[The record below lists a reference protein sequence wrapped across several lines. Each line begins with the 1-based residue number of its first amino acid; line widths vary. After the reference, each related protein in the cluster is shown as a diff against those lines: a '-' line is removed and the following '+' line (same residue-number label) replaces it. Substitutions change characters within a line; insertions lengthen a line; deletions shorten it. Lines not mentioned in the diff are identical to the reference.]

1 MLLDPRILAAAD
13 ISLHGRRLI
22 IIEFVVGAGVSLGL
36 GLWLLLGGKAQWQS
50 WLGLYLIGVGLNY
63 VPLLF
68 SAVSIPSREAADVL
82 SAHILSDR
90 SKVRGLTLKSL
101 ALLVPLSTF
110 IGLLRTR
117 HRTLER

>member
-1 MLLDPRILAAAD
+1 MLAAAD

-22 IIEFVVGAGVSLGL
+22 IAEFIVGAGVSSGL
-36 GLWLLLGGKAQWQS
+36 GLWLFLGGIAQWQS

-68 SAVSIPSREAADVL
+68 SAILIPSREEADAL
-82 SAHILSDR
+82 SAHILADR
-90 SKVRGLTLKSL
+90 SKLRGLTLKSL

-110 IGLLRTR
+110 IGLLKTK
-117 HRTLER
+117 HRTVER